1 MKLKLFVLTAVLSG
15 ILAVSASAEVTDTG
29 ATGRDGTAVNAA
41 AINANQKDVLTVNA
55 GDTFEFTVSNPG
67 DYITVITYLENGELS
82 NNTILYVNQ
91 YAAKD
96 SQGIGDYTRGEAT
109 PITYKVRSGLANG
122 IYRLEVNSGGET
134 SDKLWYK
141 LGRSDLVDEDGKVTT
156 TYAKSQTF
164 NNETTASAGYLAK
177 YNGAKG
183 DTNLKE
189 VGFVIKRKID
199 DQGTL
204 SSDSITKPLDL
215 SKITTEGDVSYGMT
229 IYGADSLSD
238 FDSVVVTPYAEY
250 TNLPVDTTATD
261 AQ

>member
-41 AINANQKDVLTVNA
+41 EINANQKDVLTVNA
-55 GDTFEFTVSNPG
+55 GDTFEFTVNNPG
-67 DYITVITYLENGELS
+67 EYITVITYLEGGELG

-91 YAAKD
+91 YAA
-96 SQGIGDYTRGEAT
+96 GNPGDYAVGAASYKV
-109 PITYKVRSGLANG
+109 TYKVRSGLANG

-141 LGRSDLVDEDGKVTT
+141 LGRSDLVNVNGEVTT
-156 TYAKSQTF
+156 TYAKSGEF
-164 NNETTASAGYLAK
+164 NGKFSAGYKAT
-177 YNGAKG
+177 YKG
-183 DTNLKE
+183 TSGSDKVRE
-189 VGFVIKRKID
+189 VGFVIKRKLD
-199 DQGTL
+199 DGSL
-204 SSDSITKPLDL
+204 SNESIPRDISLANMT
-215 SKITTEGDVSYGMT
+215 IEGDVSYGMT
-229 IYGADSLSD
+229 IYGAGSLSD

>member
-41 AINANQKDVLTVNA
+41 EINANQKDVLTVNA

-122 IYRLEVNSGGET
+122 IYRLEVNSGNDT

-141 LGRSDLVDEDGKVTT
+141 LGRSDLVNTVDGKLYTN
-156 TYAKSQTF
+156 YAKF
-164 NNETTASAGYLAK
+164 GEKNYSAGYFAT
-177 YNGAKG
+177 YKG
-183 DTNLKE
+183 TADSKNLGK
-189 VGFVIKRKID
+189 VGFIINRRLESGKLSDASIPSDID
-199 DQGTL
+199 L
-204 SSDSITKPLDL
+204 NNIT
-215 SKITTEGDVSYGMT
+215 IEGDVSYGMT
-229 IYGADSLSD
+229 IYGAERLED
-238 FDSVVVTPYAEY
+238 FDDVVVTPYAEY
-250 TNLPVDTTATD
+250 TNLPADTTAAD

>member
-1 MKLKLFVLTAVLSG
+1 MKLKLFILTAVLSG
-15 ILAVSASAEVTDTG
+15 ILAVSASAEVTGTG
-29 ATGRDGTAVNAA
+29 ANGRDGEAVNAT
-41 AINANQKDVLTVNA
+41 AINENQKDVLTVNA

-122 IYRLEVNSGGET
+122 IYRLEVNSGNDT

-141 LGRSDLVDEDGKVTT
+141 LGRSDLVDENGNVTT
-156 TYAKSQTF
+156 TYAKSGEFNGTF
-164 NNETTASAGYLAK
+164 SAGYKATYSGTSGSQYLK
-177 YNGAKG
+177 GA
-183 DTNLKE
+183 
-189 VGFVIKRKID
+189 GFVIRNIKED
-199 DQGTL
+199 NSL
-204 SSDSITKPLDL
+204 SEESLVSELKLDNFKTAGDIT
-215 SKITTEGDVSYGMT
+215 YGMT
-229 IYGADSLSD
+229 IYGAENMSAFNGIDVQPYVEYD
-238 FDSVVVTPYAEY
+238 NTPK
-250 TNLPVDTTATD
+250 

>member
-41 AINANQKDVLTVNA
+41 EINANQKDVLTVNA
-55 GDTFEFTVSNPG
+55 GDTFEFTVNNPG
-67 DYITVITYLENGELS
+67 EYITVITYLEGGELG

-91 YAAKD
+91 YAA
-96 SQGIGDYTRGEAT
+96 GNPGDYAVGAASYKV
-109 PITYKVRSGLANG
+109 TYKVRSGLANG

-141 LGRSDLVDEDGKVTT
+141 LGRSDLVNVNGEVTT
-156 TYAKSQTF
+156 TYAKSGEF
-164 NNETTASAGYLAK
+164 NGKFSAGYKAT
-177 YNGAKG
+177 YKG
-183 DTNLKE
+183 TSGSDKVRE
-189 VGFVIKRKID
+189 VGFVIKRKLD
-199 DQGTL
+199 DGSL
-204 SSDSITKPLDL
+204 SNESIPRDISLANMT
-215 SKITTEGDVSYGMT
+215 IEGDVSYGMT
-229 IYGADSLSD
+229 IYGAGSLSD

-250 TNLPVDTTATD
+250 TNLPADTTAAD